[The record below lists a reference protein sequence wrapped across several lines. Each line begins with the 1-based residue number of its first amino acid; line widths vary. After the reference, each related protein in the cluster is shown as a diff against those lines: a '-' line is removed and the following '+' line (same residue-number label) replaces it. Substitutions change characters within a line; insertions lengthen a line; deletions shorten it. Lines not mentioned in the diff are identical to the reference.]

1 MPMNIAIDG
10 PVGAGKSSI
19 ADQVAQRLHILH
31 LDTGAMYRTVALY
44 MLRNGIDPQDEQTV
58 SAHCGE
64 ADVRVAYRDGA
75 QRTMLGGED
84 VSDLIRTGEVS
95 AAASAISKWPAVRRR
110 MVAAQREIAA
120 TADMLIDGRDIGTR
134 VLIDAPV
141 KIFLTATPEERARRR
156 YRQQIEKGDMTP
168 YEQVLAEL
176 NARDAQ
182 DMNRET
188 DPLRQPGYPMHKR
201 KYTLLY
207 TIIVFLYGLLVKL
220 LFFMKIEGRENV
232 PKDRNCILMGNH
244 QCLLDP
250 VTLALCVPD
259 REIHFMGKKELFEN
273 KVLGWVFRQVHG
285 FPVDRGNMDMGAI
298 RTAMGVLKAGETLG
312 IFPEGTRSKSGH
324 MLPLLG
330 GASLLALKS
339 GCDVV
344 PVYIEGHYKPFRRM
358 VVHVGKPIEMADLRA
373 GRMNK
378 ETCDALTERME
389 AAFARL
395 SGGKSLPPAEKT
407 PA

>member
-1 MPMNIAIDG
+1 MENEHNAQ
-10 PVGAGKSSI
+10 A
-19 ADQVAQRLHILH
+19 AQVMEQPEVEKKPA
-31 LDTGAMYRTVALY
+31 
-44 MLRNGIDPQDEQTV
+44 EQTTQ
-58 SAHCGE
+58 
-64 ADVRVAYRDGA
+64 GA
-75 QRTMLGGED
+75 EM
-84 VSDLIRTGEVS
+84 
-95 AAASAISKWPAVRRR
+95 SKPAGQTER
-110 MVAAQREIAA
+110 
-120 TADMLIDGRDIGTR
+120 
-134 VLIDAPV
+134 
-141 KIFLTATPEERARRR
+141 PEKPAE
-156 YRQQIEKGDMTP
+156 EKK
-168 YEQVLAEL
+168 
-176 NARDAQ
+176 
-182 DMNRET
+182 
-188 DPLRQPGYPMHKR
+188 PGYPMHKR
-201 KYTLLY
+201 RYTPLY
-207 TIIVFLYGLLVKL
+207 TIIVFLYGILVKL

-273 KVLGWVFRQVHG
+273 KVLGWAFRQVHG

-312 IFPEGTRSKSGH
+312 IFPEGTRSKTGH